1 MFAEIIKI
9 EEISTNNV
17 TFYTIKFEGKGVSEI
32 MDFYNRMEL
41 DDTNIEE
48 LNVIDATIE
57 EIGVRKALHRYFARE
72 EQDASALPPY
82 SPTYIENLE
91 GDFGIRLYC
100 VVLST
105 EIVFLLNGDRK
116 KTQSAQN
123 EHSNVSRYF
132 YMANSLFRELINDKL
147 IGLIGWEEGG
157 QLIYEGDY
165 LVNIKG

>member
-1 MFAEIIKI
+1 MLAEIIKI

-17 TFYTIKFEGKGVSEI
+17 TFYTIKFDGKSVSEI
-32 MDFYNRMEL
+32 IDFYNRMEMEE
-41 DDTNIEE
+41 TNIEE

-82 SPTYIENLE
+82 SSNYIENLE

-100 VVLST
+100 VVLT
-105 EIVFLLNGDRK
+105 EEIVFLLNGDRK

-123 EHSNVSRYF
+123 EESNVSRYF
-132 YMANSLFRELINDKL
+132 YMANSLFQELINDKL
-147 IGLIGWEEGG
+147 KGEISWEESG
-157 QLIYEGDY
+157 QLIYENDY